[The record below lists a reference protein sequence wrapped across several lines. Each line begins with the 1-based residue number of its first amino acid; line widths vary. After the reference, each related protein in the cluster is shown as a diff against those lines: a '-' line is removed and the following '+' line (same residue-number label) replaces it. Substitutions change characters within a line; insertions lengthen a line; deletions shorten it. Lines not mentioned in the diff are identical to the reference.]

1 MKWFDFYRVFLFINL
16 DLIDCLCY
24 PFHEHRHD
32 VFTLTTYTGD
42 IFYFQCSDFNEWIHS
57 IHRNCLS
64 KLTKTRLKS
73 NLKQLETDLIY
84 ETKVLKLAE
93 LQLKLTT
100 NNQTRS
106 IISKQIQLLKENLEQ
121 FHINIFRKRSYLLSL
136 NTNQS
141 LLNSTDLLSQLS
153 SSTKTILC
161 NLHAMT
167 PGAVYACVLSRK
179 RLKSQSLST
188 DSLTNSDFRFKSTTS
203 LFEFNEQKKT
213 LALFSLL
220 ENYHP
225 NYENNNGR
233 RIITTCYGEI

>member
-188 DSLTNSDFRFKSTTS
+188 DSLEISPNVLQTVIFDSSPQRVCLNSTNKKKRWLCFR
-203 LFEFNEQKKT
+203 
-213 LALFSLL
+213 
-220 ENYHP
+220 
-225 NYENNNGR
+225 
-233 RIITTCYGEI
+233 C